1 MGYKLFKSPINEV
14 FAYEDDGSQD
24 HLIDSSLIS
33 ITEAEADVLRAE
45 NLQAFIS
52 TLPYDQQ
59 RMNEYPDFRLY
70 LDGIVKNDQ
79 SQIQAYISA
88 CQAVKAKYPKPQ

>member
-1 MGYKLFKSPINEV
+1 MGYKLFKSPTREV

-24 HLIDSSLIS
+24 HLIDSSLIP

-45 NLQAFIS
+45 NLQAFIA

-79 SQIQAYISA
+79 VQIQAYISA

>member
-33 ITEAEADVLRAE
+33 ITEAESDVLRAE